1 MRREPFQRGMESEPA
16 NWKDYR
22 CRLKKKNSSTLIKV
36 MVALSNLDVFKCLQD
51 IHVHFMNPSVFV
63 IQPSA
68 KGKISFPMEA
78 EAERD

>member
-1 MRREPFQRGMESEPA
+1 
-16 NWKDYR
+16 
-22 CRLKKKNSSTLIKV
+22 

-51 IHVHFMNPSVFV
+51 IHVNFMNPSVFV